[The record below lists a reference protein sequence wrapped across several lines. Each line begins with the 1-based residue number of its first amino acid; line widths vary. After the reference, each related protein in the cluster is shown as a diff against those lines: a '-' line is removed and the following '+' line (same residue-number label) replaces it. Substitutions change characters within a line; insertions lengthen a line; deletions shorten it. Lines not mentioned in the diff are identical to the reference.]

1 MKQAVYASTRQR
13 LGPARL
19 SRELLLAWWAAW
31 AWSMSRWRWTTCCH
45 RLAVVYCI
53 WEEYDAAC
61 PVRALSLSWAWE
73 GYPTF
78 GLLLLLVAMQA
89 MLHVALLLLL
99 LALLVRATATV
110 APPGV
115 VTAVP
120 AAVAAETAVP
130 NATWVSAPWKD
141 CALPAAAAMAATAA
155 SDVAGNLLLL
165 LSMLLMLLLL

>member
-1 MKQAVYASTRQR
+1 
-13 LGPARL
+13 
-19 SRELLLAWWAAW
+19 
-31 AWSMSRWRWTTCCH
+31 MSRTWTTCCH

-61 PVRALSLSWAWE
+61 PVRALSWSWAWV
-73 GYPTF
+73 GYPIF
-78 GLLLLLVAMQA
+78 GLLPLLLLAAMQA

-99 LALLVRATATV
+99 LPVLGQATATV

-115 VTAVP
+115 EAAVP
-120 AAVAAETAVP
+120 AAETAVP

-141 CALPAAAAMAATAA
+141 CALPAAAVMAATAA

-165 LSMLLMLLLL
+165 LSMLLMLLMLLLL

>member
-1 MKQAVYASTRQR
+1 
-13 LGPARL
+13 
-19 SRELLLAWWAAW
+19 
-31 AWSMSRWRWTTCCH
+31 MSRTWTTCCH

-73 GYPTF
+73 GYPIF
-78 GLLLLLVAMQA
+78 GLLPLLLLVAMQA
-89 MLHVALLLLL
+89 KLHVALLLLL
-99 LALLVRATATV
+99 LAVLVQATATV

-115 VTAVP
+115 VAAVP
-120 AAVAAETAVP
+120 AAAVAETAVP

-141 CALPAAAAMAATAA
+141 CASPAAAAMAATVA

-165 LSMLLMLLLL
+165 LSMLLMPLLLLL